1 MILNIILC
9 VYISIILTRFF
20 VAFIYYKN
28 EIKKENN
35 IEKEQ
40 KLKLD
45 EITIFQPILSGDK
58 NLKDKLSSIYNNID
72 ECNLIWAIDDEDIEA
87 DRIIKEIVGINPKIN
102 LNVVKI

>member
-58 NLKDKLSSIYNNID
+58 NLKDKLTKNISEFYHED
-72 ECNLIWAIDDEDIEA
+72 AADKIADGIID
-87 DRIIKEIVGINPKIN
+87 
-102 LNVVKI
+102 LVK